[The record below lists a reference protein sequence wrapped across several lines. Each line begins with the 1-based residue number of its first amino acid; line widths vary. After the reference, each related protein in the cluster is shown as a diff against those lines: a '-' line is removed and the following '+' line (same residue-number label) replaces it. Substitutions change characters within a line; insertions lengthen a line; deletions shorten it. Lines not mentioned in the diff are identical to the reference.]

1 MNDFFSTLKGKL
13 GPLPI
18 YVWALLGTAA
28 LALFLINRK
37 NKAAASGSDQAA
49 ADQSNSDLGSAAEL
63 ANFFNVAGLMPYQG
77 GDVYVNTTQTNNP
90 PPDNTTTTP
99 PPIQGG
105 NPPKGGTIPPPKVTP
120 PATNKPR
127 AIYRVKPGDNLTS
140 IAKKYGISEAEL
152 WKYNIDPKVRTAS
165 AIKTLKTRG
174 QNLIYSNEA
183 IYIPP
188 TTYK

>member
-99 PPIQGG
+99 PPVDNHPAPPGQVIPS
-105 NPPKGGTIPPPKVTP
+105 PPKST
-120 PATNKPR
+120 KPR

-140 IAKKYGISEAEL
+140 IAKKYDISEAEL

-188 TTYK
+188 TSYK

>member
-1 MNDFFSTLKGKL
+1 MDGFLETLKGKL
-13 GPLPI
+13 GPLPTWL
-18 YVWALLGTAA
+18 WAVLGTAA

-37 NKAAASGSDQAA
+37 SKAAASDSTTAA

-90 PPDNTTTTP
+90 PPDNTTTPPPVSSHPTP
-99 PPIQGG
+99 PGQV
-105 NPPKGGTIPPPKVTP
+105 IPPPKVTP
-120 PATNKPR
+120 PKSTTKPR
-127 AIYRVKPGDNLTS
+127 AIYKVKPGDNLTS

-165 AIKTLKTRG
+165 AIKTLKSRG
-174 QNLIYSNEA
+174 QNLIYSNES

>member
-1 MNDFFSTLKGKL
+1 MDDFFSTLKGKL

-18 YVWALLGTAA
+18 YVWALLGTAG

-37 NKAAASGSDQAA
+37 NKAAATDSTTAA

-90 PPDNTTTTP
+90 PPDNTTTPPPVDSHPTP
-99 PPIQGG
+99 PGQV
-105 NPPKGGTIPPPKVTP
+105 IPPPKVTAP
-120 PATNKPR
+120 STKPR
-127 AIYRVKPGDNLTS
+127 AIYRVKPGENLTE

-165 AIKTLKTRG
+165 AIKTLKSRG

-188 TTYK
+188 STYK